1 MNPDLLSAPVS
12 MVFMAIVA
20 AALFAHLSRITGPD
34 RFLHAAY
41 AATAAGLFYL
51 FGSAAFGWSFIPR
64 EALFG
69 LYALLFV
76 AVVAV
81 ALIRRNATDVPVAS
95 LLIQFAGVA
104 YMWAPEN
111 YWKPPLAALFLIYF
125 VIETAGWVRGRQP
138 ARDADADTRRPPLV
152 PPRPVRGVS
161 EIALAGAAAA
171 MVYVF
176 GAGMGKAPVAATPPA
191 EQASAAPN
199 ETAAAEN
206 DAAAQPEGAAES
218 QPAPMETA
226 AKEPEAAPAEQ
237 AAAPEAAPEAAP
249 DNYTALA
256 GDTLKSIA
264 RKLYGKSDKWRAI
277 AKANPGLKP
286 GARLK
291 AGQVV
296 ALPEPPA
303 KR

>member
-1 MNPDLLSAPVS
+1 MNPDLLSATVS
-12 MVFMAIVA
+12 MAFMAIVA
-20 AALFAHLSRITGPD
+20 AALLAHLTRIAGPD

-81 ALIRRNATDVPVAS
+81 ALIRRNAIGIPVAS
-95 LLIQFAGVA
+95 LMIQFAGMA
-104 YMWAPEN
+104 YMWAPAN
-111 YWKPPLAALFLIYF
+111 YWKPPLAALFLLYF
-125 VIETAGWVRGRQP
+125 VIEAAGWIRGRQP
-138 ARDADADTRRPPLV
+138 APEADDDKRRPPLI
-152 PPRPVRGVS
+152 PPKPIRGLS
-161 EIALAGAAAA
+161 EIALAGVAAA

-176 GAGMGKAPVAATPPA
+176 TAGMGKAPVAATPPA
-191 EQASAAPN
+191 EQASAETPTAEPEASTQSGSGASESAPV
-199 ETAAAEN
+199 
-206 DAAAQPEGAAES
+206 
-218 QPAPMETA
+218 ETA
-226 AKEPEAAPAEQ
+226 AKEPEAAEPAQAAPAEPAPAEP
-237 AAAPEAAPEAAP
+237 AAA
-249 DNYTALA
+249 NSYTALA
-256 GDTLKSIA
+256 GDTLKTIA
-264 RKLYGKSDKWRAI
+264 KKIYGKPDKWRAL
-277 AKANPGLKP
+277 ASANPGLKP
-286 GARLK
+286 GVRLK